1 MTYTFTMRS
10 LKKTLLLL
18 AVFLL
23 TTNLIF
29 AADSEK
35 AEQQRQALIK
45 QAKEYIGAPY
55 VTGGTDRSGFD
66 CSGLVFTCGKEA
78 LNMDL
83 PRTAAALY
91 DYVKIVADS
100 KKEAGDL
107 LFFKTVGDKISH
119 VAIYIGND
127 QFIHAASDGPNTGV
141 IISSLHES
149 YWSKTYFAVGQLLPS
164 TISAKTADA
173 GQGTTDSDTAVASGK
188 KPSSGGA
195 SDTSTKT
202 RVTFN
207 GFLSALT
214 YNASACLNWSFLSS
228 QGFKLNIRGATFDFC
243 AIYPDANLKPGLAL
257 KVRWDPTIHVVQ
269 LPLVLSLSTSDNL
282 RFYAGPVISIGTPVL
297 DGTEEEIQ
305 ASVFPGIL
313 GFSWQTNA
321 FEMFGLETR
330 LVQDIS
336 YTVFNNSQGAALGL
350 LNSFATGLYMTTGLR
365 VTIPL

>member
-1 MTYTFTMRS
+1 MRS
-10 LKKTLLLL
+10 TKKSLLI
-18 AVFLL
+18 L
-23 TTNLIF
+23 TTLMLMTSLVF
-29 AADSEK
+29 ATDIET

-45 QAKEYIGAPY
+45 KAKEYIGVPY
-55 VTGGTDRSGFD
+55 VTGGTDRTGFD

-78 LNMDL
+78 LGLNL

-119 VAIYIGND
+119 VGIYIGND

-141 IISSLHES
+141 IISSIHES

-164 TISAKTADA
+164 TRPAKTADVA
-173 GQGTTDSDTAVASGK
+173 PATSGSGVASSGAG
-188 KPSSGGA
+188 SSCA
-195 SDTSTKT
+195 STTT
-202 RVTFN
+202 RVSFS
-207 GFLSALT
+207 GFMDALT
-214 YNASACLNWSFLSS
+214 YNASACINWCFLSP
-228 QGFKLNIRGATFDFC
+228 QGFKLNIRGATLDFC
-243 AIYPDANLKPGLAL
+243 AIYPDATLKPGLAL
-257 KVRWDPTIHVVQ
+257 KVRWDPTMHIVQ
-269 LPLVLSLSTSDNL
+269 LPIVISLSTSENL
-282 RFYAGPVISIGTPVL
+282 RFYAGPVLTIGTPLL
-297 DGTEEEIQ
+297 DGTEEAIQ

-313 GFSWQTNA
+313 GFSWQTNP

-336 YTVFNNSQGAALGL
+336 YTVFNNAQGAALGPL
-350 LNSFATGLYMTTGLR
+350 SAFANGLYMTTGLR

>member
-1 MTYTFTMRS
+1 M
-10 LKKTLLLL
+10 L

-23 TTNLIF
+23 TANLIF
-29 AADSEK
+29 AADTAN

-45 QAKEYIGAPY
+45 KAKEYIGVPY

-107 LFFKTVGDKISH
+107 LFFKTVGEKISH

-164 TISAKTADA
+164 TISTKTADA
-173 GQGTTDSDTAVASGK
+173 GSTPAPS
-188 KPSSGGA
+188 SSGGA
-195 SDTSTKT
+195 SETQAKT
-202 RVTFN
+202 PFSFS

-214 YNASACLNWSFLSS
+214 YNASACLNWSFLSP
-228 QGFKLNIRGATFDFC
+228 QGFELNIRGATFDFNT
-243 AIYPDANLKPGLAL
+243 IYPEANLKPGFGV
-257 KVRWDPTIHVVQ
+257 KIRWDPTMRIVQ
-269 LPLVLSLSTSDNL
+269 IPLVLSLSTSDNL
-282 RFYAGPVISIGTPVL
+282 RFYAGPVLTLGTPVL
-297 DGTEEEIQ
+297 EGTGEEIK

-321 FEMFGLETR
+321 FDLFGLETR

-350 LNSFATGLYMTTGLR
+350 LSSFATGLYMTTGLR